1 MRDLRECQSH
11 DADSSVRSSSRLQVK
26 ERFSFWNFATIYTIL
41 YYIFRFDHRRC
52 FVKTIQMAV
61 SQRLL
66 PLRCVICRAKILRL
80 KQTLIPRDVSSANN
94 QHSFFQ
100 SPLLFFSPSR
110 NDALRLTCDL
120 LLDFLPPFFHRCK
133 KKKLENARERKKR
146 GIRARRCTIAHEC
159 KIVVNWSELGN
170 HSSPWLRGRIARHDY
185 FRNGFNKYRQSR
197 N

>member
-1 MRDLRECQSH
+1 
-11 DADSSVRSSSRLQVK
+11 
-26 ERFSFWNFATIYTIL
+26 
-41 YYIFRFDHRRC
+41 
-52 FVKTIQMAV
+52 MAV

-94 QHSFFQ
+94 QHNIFSITSPLFLPLEERRVASYLRFASRFSSSFFPQ
-100 SPLLFFSPSR
+100 MQEKR
-110 NDALRLTCDL
+110 
-120 LLDFLPPFFHRCK
+120 